1 VRAQI
6 LRVFPRK
13 LSILTTTVVVALL
26 PSSLNSRALSL
37 QDQDPDPGLLQI
49 ALSRVLGLRHSP
61 QWRSFGRRGRGTVR
75 IGGGGDVRRHR
86 LHIIHTIHT
95 IRMLW
100 MAQTERMST
109 RMALDY
115 DFLQSMLRTQ
125 VQQQEAVL
133 AHRLAAF
140 EPNMNST

>member
-1 VRAQI
+1 
-6 LRVFPRK
+6 
-13 LSILTTTVVVALL
+13 
-26 PSSLNSRALSL
+26 
-37 QDQDPDPGLLQI
+37 
-49 ALSRVLGLRHSP
+49 
-61 QWRSFGRRGRGTVR
+61 
-75 IGGGGDVRRHR
+75 VRRHR